1 MNKTP
6 LFLLIAILFLL
17 ISTSSLAFAQSNQNL
32 ILKPGFN
39 FVSFSVTPT
48 VSAAAFKSANPSIE
62 NIFVYSAAAGSF
74 LSVNEG
80 TLTTLAA
87 GKGYIVKNSNASDL
101 TIAIPGSA
109 PATIGNINL
118 KTGFNLIGFAKTPA
132 AVTFN
137 KLMDV
142 YPIIKGLYKWSTS
155 AGGFI
160 QVIRNESGVPV
171 QLDGINPSFKAGES
185 YFINMTGDTT
195 LNYDGADVIVGSGPP
210 VSVAKSIELTG
221 DIGLSPTT
229 PSYSVSRAIDFSTM
243 RLSVFDEINN
253 SPVEG
258 ATITATGVNTFKAI
272 LPVATSDRYLSILV
286 KNTDGIVIYKT
297 FLGRVPKAT
306 EVTEDTVKITN
317 IKVSDESTARAL
329 IVLENRTKIPL
340 TVVIAKKS
348 VDATTN
354 NTDFGLA
361 LEEHIAGLEDRVYN
375 LKQAVNLI
383 VSVLTTAGV
392 DSNIKQK
399 VTQNTLSDSTNLLK
413 SYVSLLQY
421 AATLQTVNKITVPAQ
436 LTVGFNQI
444 NAQSTLT
451 DINKVVTDMNGTIGE
466 RVAMPV
472 LNHMPG
478 RYNGEIEITMTCATP
493 NSYITY
499 DFNDGS
505 AAITYTTPLKI
516 SKTCV
521 INIVAFRRDW
531 PMSWHSKFISG
542 EYTIGAFEA
551 QTLTSI
557 SLSKTTEVMAVTTEK
572 FDLSTIKIKA
582 QYSNGDSKEVQAT
595 RWEFNSGP
603 GVYSGTSYYSYSKI
617 GVATFSAIYAEGGIE
632 KKVDFTLSIVDQQSL
647 SQAIITSSGG
657 SLKLANGVIFE
668 VPPGAVNITT
678 EVGLSIL
685 PVLGVQQPTSRQTF
699 YKLNTTGAINNSNI
713 KIPIKEGTLEEDVIF
728 TCIDYAQ
735 NKAYRIKPIIKDS
748 YCIFTFG
755 DSTSNKVSVN
765 KNLASDITVWTEDD
779 DLSGRKFG
787 EKVEAGG
794 VTFYLSMST
803 SRDTE
808 DLKRKVAG
816 DNYKPN
822 NFRWP
827 YYRQYW
833 NTCNATTWLMLMKGY
848 KAYRST
854 QELNPN
860 FDSIFEIFNFIREKG
875 IDTKEKGLKK
885 PIFRFYVLAS
895 FMDAHS
901 NYQLEELTKT
911 YNPEMTIKS
920 YECDNLKG
928 LIHLVAEKIQEK
940 KPLAVWS
947 MEHVILICGYEF
959 NGNAFKDGIINSDN
973 IFFYVNNPDSNKPSR
988 RVSADDFLKEIHPAS
1003 VMKNVTEW
1011 STYKKK
1017 KPYICYTVDESF
1029 KTPRYLQT
1037 IHLSDPN
1044 NNEDG
1049 GVKLIDNLKNVIAST
1064 FWNDQADHPNEIV
1077 WIPDSISTI
1086 ERLANIHFIN
1096 IPISNSSALANVK
1109 VKLSIFKDN
1118 TDISGNF
1125 TENAIADG
1133 YMKSEGNTEE
1143 LISLG
1148 ADSLNYYNFKSN
1160 TVIVGE
1166 LVKYIKNNPL
1176 TSKFVMRVELYN
1188 GTSIMDRFDVKY
1200 EYKKPFYI
1208 DPVEKILR
1216 QGESCRFKSYNEN
1229 KDVSDSTVWE
1239 VTDGIDFGAKI
1250 TQDGTYTAPS
1260 QVGTYNIKAT
1270 LKTNAITAPG
1280 QNNINKA
1287 ALEQTASAKITV
1299 VYAPQINV
1307 SSSSLTLYLG
1317 EKKTFSV
1324 FAEQN
1329 NQGMEIESSIQE
1341 LNSGK
1346 IEVASNIITGASYNN
1361 ITYTAPDKDKDY
1373 YDSDGIYHI
1382 IIKSV
1387 GDPSISKVV
1396 NVTVVRPIF
1405 EKTTST
1411 NSSGYKFEYGSI
1423 KLKNIYD
1430 SGEGPY
1436 YKENNLHGDYKMYYP
1451 SGILSKQGNYVK
1463 GKREGLWTCYYN
1475 KSNKQ
1480 ICYQGNYYSGISNT
1494 GTFKFYNED
1503 GTEMSAY
1510 FVSNNF
1516 NYYDFVFNSYFL
1528 PSPTSK

>member
-1 MNKTP
+1 MNKSA
-6 LFLLIAILFLL
+6 LFFLIAIILVL
-17 ISTSSLAFAQSNQNL
+17 ISALSPAFAQSNQNL

-48 VSAAAFKSANPSIE
+48 IPAAAFKSANPAIE

-87 GKGYIVKNSNASDL
+87 GKGYIVKNSNTSDL
-101 TIAIPGSA
+101 TIAVPGSA

-142 YPIIKGLYKWSTS
+142 YPVIKGLYKWSAS

-185 YFINMTGDTT
+185 YFISVTGDTT
-195 LNYDGADVIVGSGPP
+195 INYDGADVIVGSGPP

-221 DIGLSPTT
+221 DIGVSPAT

-258 ATITATGVNTFKAI
+258 ATITATGVNIFKAI
-272 LPVATSDRYLSILV
+272 LPVAISDRYLSILV

-297 FLGRVPKAT
+297 FLGRVPKAS

-329 IVLENRTKIPL
+329 IVLENRTKIPI
-340 TVVIAKKS
+340 TTVIAKKS
-348 VDATTN
+348 IDVTTN
-354 NTDFGLA
+354 NTDFALA

-375 LKQAVNLI
+375 LKQAVNLV

-399 VTQNTLSDSTNLLK
+399 VTQSTLSDSTNLLK
-413 SYVSLLQY
+413 SYVSLLQD
-421 AATLQTVNKITVPAQ
+421 AATLQNVNKITVPAK
-436 LTVGFNQI
+436 LDVGFNQI
-444 NAQSTLT
+444 SAQSTLA

-505 AAITYTTPLKI
+505 PAIVYTTPLKI

-521 INIVAFRRDW
+521 INIVAFCRDW

-542 EYTIGAFEA
+542 EYTIGASET

-557 SLSKTTEVMAVTTEK
+557 SLGKTAEVMAVTTEK
-572 FDLSTIKIKA
+572 FDLSTIKIMA
-582 QYSNGDSKEVQAT
+582 QYSNGTSKEVQAT
-595 RWEFNSGP
+595 RWEYNSGP

-617 GVATFSAIYAEGGIE
+617 GVATFSAVYIEGGIE
-632 KKVDFTLSIVDQQSL
+632 KRADFTLSIADQQSS
-647 SQAIITSSGG
+647 SQSIITLSGG

-678 EVGLSIL
+678 EVGISIL
-685 PVLGVQQPTSRQTF
+685 PVLGAQQPTSRQTF
-699 YKLNTTGAINNSNI
+699 YKLNTTGAINSSTI

-735 NKAYRIKPIIKDS
+735 NKAYRIKPIIKDN

-755 DSTSNKVSVN
+755 SSDSTLNKISVN
-765 KNLASDITVWTEDD
+765 KNLASDVTVWTEND
-779 DLSGRKFG
+779 DLLGRPAG

-803 SRDTE
+803 SRDID
-808 DLKRKVAG
+808 DLKSKVAG
-816 DNYKPN
+816 DNSQQ

-848 KAYRST
+848 KAYCST

-875 IDTKEKGLKK
+875 IDSKEKGLKK
-885 PIFRFYVLAS
+885 PIFRAYVLAS

-901 NYQLEELTKT
+901 KYRVEELTKT
-911 YNPEMTIKS
+911 YNPEMPIKS
-920 YECDNLKG
+920 YECDNLKA
-928 LIHLVAEKIQEK
+928 LIYLVTEKIQEK

-959 NGNAFKDGIINSDN
+959 NANSFKDGIINSDN

-1003 VMKNVTEW
+1003 VMNNVNDW
-1011 STYKKK
+1011 SNYKKK

-1037 IHLSDPN
+1037 IHLSDPSN
-1044 NNEDG
+1044 YGGIIEAG
-1049 GVKLIDNLKNVIAST
+1049 GVKLIDKLGNEISQTA
-1064 FWNDQADHPNEIV
+1064 WNDQADHPNEIL
-1077 WIPDSISTI
+1077 WIPDSISKI
-1086 ERLANIHFIN
+1086 EILGNIHFIN
-1096 IPISNSSALANVK
+1096 IPISNSSAIANVK

-1118 TDISGNF
+1118 TDSSGNF
-1125 TENAIADG
+1125 TEKAIAEG
-1133 YMKSEGNTEE
+1133 YMKAEGNTEE

-1160 TVIVGE
+1160 TVIVGQ
-1166 LVKYIKNNPL
+1166 LVEYIKNNPL
-1176 TSKFVMRVELYN
+1176 TSKFVMRVDLYN
-1188 GTSIMDRFDVKY
+1188 GASIMDRFDVKY
-1200 EYKKPFYI
+1200 EYKKHFYI
-1208 DPVEKILR
+1208 DPVEKVLR
-1216 QGESCRFKSYNEN
+1216 QGESYRFKSYNEN

-1239 VTDGIDFGAKI
+1239 VTDGIGLGAKI

-1270 LKTNAITAPG
+1270 LKTNPITAPG

-1299 VYAPQINV
+1299 IYAPQINA
-1307 SSSSLTLYLG
+1307 SSSSLTLHLG

-1346 IEVASNIITGASYNN
+1346 IEVANNIITGASYNN
-1361 ITYTAPDKDKDY
+1361 ITYTAPNKDKDY

-1387 GDPSISKVV
+1387 SDPSLTKTIT
-1396 NVTVVRPIF
+1396 VTVNRPF
-1405 EKTTST
+1405 LKTNQKLIDRTGSYGWIPVYIVC
-1411 NSSGYKFEYGSI
+1411 SGVFLKEYDYDMYGPLTTYREELQYCHGPCKIYVDEACNNLLYSGEYYTGLRNGKWI
-1423 KLKNIYD
+1423 EYNCDPEYPVNYGKPYREIIYD
-1430 SGEGPY
+1430 KGNVLSERY
-1436 YKENNLHGDYKMYYP
+1436 LSSKIKE
-1451 SGILSKQGNYVK
+1451 
-1463 GKREGLWTCYYN
+1463 
-1475 KSNKQ
+1475 
-1480 ICYQGNYYSGISNT
+1480 
-1494 GTFKFYNED
+1494 
-1503 GTEMSAY
+1503 
-1510 FVSNNF
+1510 
-1516 NYYDFVFNSYFL
+1516 
-1528 PSPTSK
+1528 